1 MIELMDYQE
10 LLKILYVKKIGNNC
24 VKRNNKKNE
33 VLIILIQIDINAYE
47 VKRE

>member
-1 MIELMDYQE
+1 MIKD
-10 LLKILYVKKIGNNC
+10 C

-33 VLIILIQIDINAYE
+33 VLILLIQIDINAYE